1 VVSEKV
7 AANEEIRETQLRLG
21 LGGAHLLP
29 FLCECDDVRCRSL
42 VRLSPH
48 EYADARAVPSRQ
60 IVLEGHA
67 YDGKIVARG
76 SGYVVAEA

>member
-7 AANEEIRETQLRLG
+7 AANEEIRATQVRLG

-29 FLCECDDVRCRSL
+29 FLCECEDVRCRSV
-42 VRLSPH
+42 VRLSPE
-48 EYADARAVPSRQ
+48 EYADARSVPSRQ

-67 YDGKIVARG
+67 YEGTIVARG
-76 SGYVVAEA
+76 SGYVIAEA